1 MFTERIT
8 ILTVFIH
15 TLMYYV
21 LIDSNLVRLDGAAA
35 LGSVLDPEN
44 PFSALTQVFSVLGS
58 VFLKVTFLAKI
69 SNNIDEC
76 LLLQWSNASSFGPSE
91 SL

>member
-1 MFTERIT
+1 
-8 ILTVFIH
+8 
-15 TLMYYV
+15 MYYL

-58 VFLKVTFLAKI
+58 VFLKVTFMETNLK
-69 SNNIDEC
+69 
-76 LLLQWSNASSFGPSE
+76 
-91 SL
+91 

>member
-1 MFTERIT
+1 MELEKKYYVLFTKRIT
-8 ILTVFIH
+8 IHTEFIH
-15 TLMYYV
+15 TFSYL

-58 VFLKVTFLAKI
+58 VFLKVIFLKK
-69 SNNIDEC
+69 N
-76 LLLQWSNASSFGPSE
+76 LK
-91 SL
+91 

>member
-1 MFTERIT
+1 MCY
-8 ILTVFIH
+8 L
-15 TLMYYV
+15 

-76 LLLQWSNASSFGPSE
+76 LLLPLSNDSICGPSK

>member
-1 MFTERIT
+1 MF
-8 ILTVFIH
+8 LHHFICLIVGDFDTH
-15 TLMYYV
+15 SVYSYFDVLCAIGYL

-58 VFLKVTFLAKI
+58 VFLKVKK
-69 SNNIDEC
+69 S
-76 LLLQWSNASSFGPSE
+76 
-91 SL
+91 